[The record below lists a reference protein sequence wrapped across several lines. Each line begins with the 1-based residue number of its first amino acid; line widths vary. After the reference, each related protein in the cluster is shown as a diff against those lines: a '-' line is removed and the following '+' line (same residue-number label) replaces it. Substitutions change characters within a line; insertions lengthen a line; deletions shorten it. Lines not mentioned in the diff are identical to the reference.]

1 LTYALGRESWTAN
14 TNRRGL
20 FFVGLTVLRCCLVLD
35 SVSAVQAQPGDQAPR
50 QIVKSERPSYPLILK
65 SKGIGGVVRL
75 DALVLANGKV
85 AHVEILGGNP
95 ILVTS
100 AVNAVLKWKY
110 APALS
115 ASEEI
120 VTLEFNPH

>member
-1 LTYALGRESWTAN
+1 
-14 TNRRGL
+14 
-20 FFVGLTVLRCCLVLD
+20 
-35 SVSAVQAQPGDQAPR
+35 
-50 QIVKSERPSYPLILK
+50 
-65 SKGIGGVVRL
+65 
-75 DALVLANGKV
+75 VLANGKV

-100 AVNAVLKWKY
+100 AVSAVLKWKY

-115 ASEEI
+115 ASGEI